1 VTEAAALQRHVHA
14 IAEQGNVELVISA
27 TRRPRAIRSSPSR
40 GRRARV
46 VVLPVRGQVSYL
58 VALHELGHVLSRGN
72 ASLRQLEREADAWRF
87 ALRHSLVEPTA
98 ATARSLL
105 RSLDSYLRRAE
116 ARARRGN
123 RIRATIPDP
132 ASDYWQLRAELRARA
147 HRYDV
152 STWRV
157 GDHVTPQAAHI
168 PRPSARASSTAS
180 SSSPA

>member
-1 VTEAAALQRHVHA
+1 M
-14 IAEQGNVELVISA
+14 
-27 TRRPRAIRSSPSR
+27 RSSPSR

-46 VVLPVRGQVSYL
+46 VVPPVRGQVSYL

-116 ARARRGN
+116 ARAHRGD
-123 RIRATIPDP
+123 RIRAAIPGP
-132 ASDYWQLRAELRARA
+132 ESDFWRLREELWGMAQ
-147 HRYDV
+147 
-152 STWRV
+152 
-157 GDHVTPQAAHI
+157 P
-168 PRPSARASSTAS
+168 
-180 SSSPA
+180 